1 MSLATPSTAPQRAR
15 LRRGPTPSP
24 SATALVL
31 VLLVVA
37 GGPGLSFGAAVE
49 WAQWIEES
57 SGTTTLPRREPGR
70 DPRPTRSDRPGTM
83 LALGL
88 KRSALAAQ
96 RASALSSLLAQPAA
110 HAECRSTP
118 LARAVPARAG
128 AAPLHEALRNRPP
141 PVA

>member
-1 MSLATPSTAPQRAR
+1 MPLASPTTAPQRPR
-15 LRRGPTPSP
+15 HRRGPKPSP

-57 SGTTTLPRREPGR
+57 SGTATMPRREPGR

-83 LALGL
+83 LAIGL
-88 KRSALAAQ
+88 KRSALSAQ
-96 RASALSSLLAQPAA
+96 RAAALSAVLGQPTA
-110 HAECRSTP
+110 HSECRLMPRS
-118 LARAVPARAG
+118 AAFRAG
-128 AAPLHEALRNRPP
+128 ASAAPLHEALRNRPP